1 MEENLNLVE
10 RALMSEE
17 EFKKYLGNKADIVK
31 NLLIVENPLIV
42 KDSLTVENP
51 PTETLNL
58 RDYRAVGKFKS
69 IRRAMRRGLVPPS
82 GTICPKR
89 PFNNRANTS
98 RRKGHHSR
106 VMNEVK
112 KSIYEQLKH
121 RRAEYL

>member
-1 MEENLNLVE
+1 MEEKLNLVE

-17 EFKKYLGNKADIVK
+17 EFKKYLGNKADIV
-31 NLLIVENPLIV
+31 EDPL
-42 KDSLTVENP
+42 
-51 PTETLNL
+51 TETLNL

-69 IRRAMRRGLVPPS
+69 IRRATRKGLVSPS

-112 KSIYEQLKH
+112 KSIYGQLKH

>member
-1 MEENLNLVE
+1 MEEKLNLVE

-17 EFKKYLGNKADIVK
+17 EFKKYLGNKADIV
-31 NLLIVENPLIV
+31 ENPLI
-42 KDSLTVENP
+42 
-51 PTETLNL
+51 ETLNL

-69 IRRAMRRGLVPPS
+69 IRRAIRKGLVSPS

-121 RRAEYL
+121 GRAEYL

>member
-1 MEENLNLVE
+1 MEEKFNLVE
-10 RALMSEE
+10 RPLMSEE
-17 EFKKYLGNKADIVK
+17 EFKKYLGNKADIV
-31 NLLIVENPLIV
+31 E
-42 KDSLTVENP
+42 DSLTVENP
-51 PTETLNL
+51 LTETLNL

-69 IRRAMRRGLVPPS
+69 IRRAIRRGLVSPS

-98 RRKGHHSR
+98 RSKGHHSR

>member
-1 MEENLNLVE
+1 MKEKLNLVE

-17 EFKKYLGNKADIVK
+17 EFKKYLGNKADIV
-31 NLLIVENPLIV
+31 ENPL
-42 KDSLTVENP
+42 
-51 PTETLNL
+51 TETLNL

-69 IRRAMRRGLVPPS
+69 IRRAIRRGLISPS

-98 RRKGHHSR
+98 RKKGHHSR

>member
-1 MEENLNLVE
+1 MEEKFNLVE
-10 RALMSEE
+10 RPLMSEE
-17 EFKKYLGNKADIVK
+17 EFKKYLGNKADIV
-31 NLLIVENPLIV
+31 E
-42 KDSLTVENP
+42 DSL
-51 PTETLNL
+51 TETLNL

-69 IRRAMRRGLVPPS
+69 IRRAIRRGLVSPS

>member
-1 MEENLNLVE
+1 MEEKLNLVE

-17 EFKKYLGNKADIVK
+17 EFRKYLGNKADIV
-31 NLLIVENPLIV
+31 EDPL
-42 KDSLTVENP
+42 
-51 PTETLNL
+51 TETLNL

-69 IRRAMRRGLVPPS
+69 IRRAIRRGLVSPS

>member
-1 MEENLNLVE
+1 MEEKLNLVE

-17 EFKKYLGNKADIVK
+17 EFKKYLGNKADIV
-31 NLLIVENPLIV
+31 EDPL
-42 KDSLTVENP
+42 
-51 PTETLNL
+51 TETLNL

-69 IRRAMRRGLVPPS
+69 IRRAIRRGLVSPS

-121 RRAEYL
+121 RRAEFL

>member
-1 MEENLNLVE
+1 MKEKLNLVE

-17 EFKKYLGNKADIVK
+17 EFKKYLGNKADIV
-31 NLLIVENPLIV
+31 EDPL
-42 KDSLTVENP
+42 
-51 PTETLNL
+51 TETLNL

-69 IRRAMRRGLVPPS
+69 IRRAIRKGLVSPS

-98 RRKGHHSR
+98 RGKGHHSR

>member
-1 MEENLNLVE
+1 MEEKLNLVE

-17 EFKKYLGNKADIVK
+17 EFKKYLRNKADIV
-31 NLLIVENPLIV
+31 EDPL
-42 KDSLTVENP
+42 
-51 PTETLNL
+51 TETLNL

-69 IRRAMRRGLVPPS
+69 IRRAIRKGLVSPS

-112 KSIYEQLKH
+112 KPIYGQLKH

>member
-1 MEENLNLVE
+1 MGEKLNLVE

-17 EFKKYLGNKADIVK
+17 EFKKYLGNKADIV
-31 NLLIVENPLIV
+31 E
-42 KDSLTVENP
+42 DSLTVENP
-51 PTETLNL
+51 LTETLNL

-69 IRRAMRRGLVPPS
+69 IRRAIRRGLVSPS

-98 RRKGHHSR
+98 RGKGHHSR

>member
-1 MEENLNLVE
+1 MEEKLNLVE

-17 EFKKYLGNKADIVK
+17 EFKKYLGNKADIV
-31 NLLIVENPLIV
+31 E
-42 KDSLTVENP
+42 DSLTVENP
-51 PTETLNL
+51 LTETLNL

-69 IRRAMRRGLVPPS
+69 IRRAIRRGLVSPS

-89 PFNNRANTS
+89 PFNNRANIS
-98 RRKGHHSR
+98 RRKGHRSR

>member
-1 MEENLNLVE
+1 MEEKLNLVE

-17 EFKKYLGNKADIVK
+17 EFKKYLRNKADIV
-31 NLLIVENPLIV
+31 EDPL
-42 KDSLTVENP
+42 
-51 PTETLNL
+51 TETLNL

-69 IRRAMRRGLVPPS
+69 IRRAIRRGLVSPS

>member
-1 MEENLNLVE
+1 MEEKFNLVE
-10 RALMSEE
+10 RPLMSEE
-17 EFKKYLGNKADIVK
+17 EFKKYLGNKADIV
-31 NLLIVENPLIV
+31 E
-42 KDSLTVENP
+42 DSL
-51 PTETLNL
+51 TETLNL

-69 IRRAMRRGLVPPS
+69 IRRAIRRGLVSPS

-121 RRAEYL
+121 RRAEFL

>member
-1 MEENLNLVE
+1 MEEKLNLVE

-17 EFKKYLGNKADIVK
+17 EFKKYLGNKADIV
-31 NLLIVENPLIV
+31 ENPL
-42 KDSLTVENP
+42 
-51 PTETLNL
+51 TETLNL

-69 IRRAMRRGLVPPS
+69 IRRAIRRGLVSPS

>member
-1 MEENLNLVE
+1 MEEKLNLVE

-17 EFKKYLGNKADIVK
+17 EFKKYLADIV
-31 NLLIVENPLIV
+31 E
-42 KDSLTVENP
+42 DSLTVENP
-51 PTETLNL
+51 LTETLNL

-69 IRRAMRRGLVPPS
+69 IRRAIRRGLVSPS

-89 PFNNRANTS
+89 TFNNRANTS

>member
-1 MEENLNLVE
+1 MEEKFNLVE
-10 RALMSEE
+10 RPLMSEE
-17 EFKKYLGNKADIVK
+17 EFKKYLGNKADIV
-31 NLLIVENPLIV
+31 E
-42 KDSLTVENP
+42 DSL
-51 PTETLNL
+51 TETLNL

-69 IRRAMRRGLVPPS
+69 IRRAIRRGLVSPS

-89 PFNNRANTS
+89 PFNNRANTN

>member
-1 MEENLNLVE
+1 MEEKLNLIE

-17 EFKKYLGNKADIVK
+17 EFKKYLGNKADIV
-31 NLLIVENPLIV
+31 EDPL
-42 KDSLTVENP
+42 
-51 PTETLNL
+51 TETLNL

-69 IRRAMRRGLVPPS
+69 IRRAIRRGLVSPS

-89 PFNNRANTS
+89 PFNNRANTN

-112 KSIYEQLKH
+112 KSIYGQLKH

>member
-1 MEENLNLVE
+1 MEEKLNLVE

-17 EFKKYLGNKADIVK
+17 EFKKYLGNKADIV
-31 NLLIVENPLIV
+31 E
-42 KDSLTVENP
+42 DSL
-51 PTETLNL
+51 TETLNL

-69 IRRAMRRGLVPPS
+69 IRRAIRRGLVSPS

-89 PFNNRANTS
+89 PSNNRANTS

>member
-1 MEENLNLVE
+1 MEEKLNLVE

-17 EFKKYLGNKADIVK
+17 EFKKYLGNKADIV
-31 NLLIVENPLIV
+31 E
-42 KDSLTVENP
+42 DSLTVENP
-51 PTETLNL
+51 LTETLNL
-58 RDYRAVGKFKS
+58 RDYRAVGKF
-69 IRRAMRRGLVPPS
+69 RRAIIRGLVSPS

-112 KSIYEQLKH
+112 KSIYEQLRH

>member
-1 MEENLNLVE
+1 MEEKLNLIE

-17 EFKKYLGNKADIVK
+17 EFKKYLGNKADIV
-31 NLLIVENPLIV
+31 EDPL
-42 KDSLTVENP
+42 
-51 PTETLNL
+51 TETLNL

-69 IRRAMRRGLVPPS
+69 IRRAIRRGLVSPS

>member
-1 MEENLNLVE
+1 
-10 RALMSEE
+10 MSEE
-17 EFKKYLGNKADIVK
+17 EFKKYLGNKADIV
-31 NLLIVENPLIV
+31 EDPL
-42 KDSLTVENP
+42 
-51 PTETLNL
+51 TETLNL

-69 IRRAMRRGLVPPS
+69 IRRAIRKGLVSPS

-98 RRKGHHSR
+98 RGKGHHSR

-112 KSIYEQLKH
+112 KSIYGQLKH

>member
-1 MEENLNLVE
+1 MEEKLNLVE

-17 EFKKYLGNKADIVK
+17 EFKKYLGNKADIV
-31 NLLIVENPLIV
+31 E
-42 KDSLTVENP
+42 DSL
-51 PTETLNL
+51 TETLNL

-69 IRRAMRRGLVPPS
+69 IRRAIRKGLVSPL
-82 GTICPKR
+82 GTIYPKR

-112 KSIYEQLKH
+112 KSIYGQLKH

>member
-1 MEENLNLVE
+1 MEEKLNLVE

-17 EFKKYLGNKADIVK
+17 EFKKYLGNKADIV
-31 NLLIVENPLIV
+31 E
-42 KDSLTVENP
+42 DSLTVENP
-51 PTETLNL
+51 LTETLNL

-69 IRRAMRRGLVPPS
+69 IRRAIRRGLVSPS

-89 PFNNRANTS
+89 PFNNNNRANTS

>member
-1 MEENLNLVE
+1 MEEELNLVE

-17 EFKKYLGNKADIVK
+17 EFKKYLGNKADIV
-31 NLLIVENPLIV
+31 E
-42 KDSLTVENP
+42 DSLTVENP
-51 PTETLNL
+51 LTETLNL

-69 IRRAMRRGLVPPS
+69 IRRAIRRGLVSPS

-98 RRKGHHSR
+98 GRKGYHSR

>member
-1 MEENLNLVE
+1 MEEKLNLVE

-17 EFKKYLGNKADIVK
+17 EFKKYLGNKADIV
-31 NLLIVENPLIV
+31 EN
-42 KDSLTVENP
+42 SL
-51 PTETLNL
+51 TETLNL

-69 IRRAMRRGLVPPS
+69 IRRAIRKGLVSPL

-112 KSIYEQLKH
+112 KSIYGQLKH

>member
-1 MEENLNLVE
+1 
-10 RALMSEE
+10 MSEE
-17 EFKKYLGNKADIVK
+17 EFKKFLGNKADIVE
-31 NLLIVENPLIV
+31 NPLTVENPLIV
-42 KDSLTVENP
+42 EDSLTVENP
-51 PTETLNL
+51 LTETLNL

-69 IRRAMRRGLVPPS
+69 IRRAIRRGLVSPS

>member
-1 MEENLNLVE
+1 MEEKLNLVE

-17 EFKKYLGNKADIVK
+17 EFKKYLGNKADIV
-31 NLLIVENPLIV
+31 EDPL
-42 KDSLTVENP
+42 
-51 PTETLNL
+51 TETLNL

-69 IRRAMRRGLVPPS
+69 IRRAIRRGLVSPS

-98 RRKGHHSR
+98 RGKGHHSR

>member
-1 MEENLNLVE
+1 MEEKLNLVE

-17 EFKKYLGNKADIVK
+17 EFKKYLGNKADIV
-31 NLLIVENPLIV
+31 E
-42 KDSLTVENP
+42 DSL
-51 PTETLNL
+51 TETLNL

-69 IRRAMRRGLVPPS
+69 IRRAIRRGLVSPS

>member
-1 MEENLNLVE
+1 MEEKLNLVE

-17 EFKKYLGNKADIVK
+17 EFKKYLGNKADIV
-31 NLLIVENPLIV
+31 EDPL
-42 KDSLTVENP
+42 
-51 PTETLNL
+51 TETLNL

-69 IRRAMRRGLVPPS
+69 IRRAIRKGLVSPS

-98 RRKGHHSR
+98 RKKGHHSR

>member
-1 MEENLNLVE
+1 MEEKLNLVE

-17 EFKKYLGNKADIVK
+17 EFKKYLGNKADIV
-31 NLLIVENPLIV
+31 ENPL
-42 KDSLTVENP
+42 
-51 PTETLNL
+51 TETLNL

-69 IRRAMRRGLVPPS
+69 IRRAIRRGLVSPS

-98 RRKGHHSR
+98 RKKGHHSR

>member
-1 MEENLNLVE
+1 MEEKLNLVE

-17 EFKKYLGNKADIVK
+17 EFKKYLGNKADIV
-31 NLLIVENPLIV
+31 EDPL
-42 KDSLTVENP
+42 
-51 PTETLNL
+51 TETLNL

-69 IRRAMRRGLVPPS
+69 IRRAIRRGLVSPS

-112 KSIYEQLKH
+112 KSIYEQLRH

>member
-1 MEENLNLVE
+1 MEEKLNLVE
-10 RALMSEE
+10 RELMSEE
-17 EFKKYLGNKADIVK
+17 EFKKYLGNKADIV
-31 NLLIVENPLIV
+31 EDPL
-42 KDSLTVENP
+42 
-51 PTETLNL
+51 TETLNL

-69 IRRAMRRGLVPPS
+69 IRRAIRRGLVSPS

-112 KSIYEQLKH
+112 KSIYGQLKH

>member
-1 MEENLNLVE
+1 MEEKFNLVE
-10 RALMSEE
+10 RPLMSEE
-17 EFKKYLGNKADIVK
+17 EFKKYLGNKADIV
-31 NLLIVENPLIV
+31 EDPL
-42 KDSLTVENP
+42 
-51 PTETLNL
+51 TEIFNL

-69 IRRAMRRGLVPPS
+69 IRRAIRRGLVSPS

-112 KSIYEQLKH
+112 KSIYGQLKH

>member
-1 MEENLNLVE
+1 MEEKLNLVE

-17 EFKKYLGNKADIVK
+17 EFKKYLGNKADIV
-31 NLLIVENPLIV
+31 E
-42 KDSLTVENP
+42 DSLTVENP
-51 PTETLNL
+51 LTETLNL

-69 IRRAMRRGLVPPS
+69 IRRAIRRGLVSPS

-89 PFNNRANTS
+89 PFSNRADTS

>member
-1 MEENLNLVE
+1 MEEKFNLVE
-10 RALMSEE
+10 RPLMSEE
-17 EFKKYLGNKADIVK
+17 EFKKYLGNKADIV
-31 NLLIVENPLIV
+31 EDPL
-42 KDSLTVENP
+42 
-51 PTETLNL
+51 TEILNL

-69 IRRAMRRGLVPPS
+69 IRRAIRRGLVSPS

>member
-1 MEENLNLVE
+1 MEEKLNLVE

-17 EFKKYLGNKADIVK
+17 EFKKYLGNKADIV
-31 NLLIVENPLIV
+31 E
-42 KDSLTVENP
+42 DSLTSP
-51 PTETLNL
+51 LTETLNL

-69 IRRAMRRGLVPPS
+69 IRRAIRRGLVSPS

>member
-1 MEENLNLVE
+1 MEEKLNLVE

-17 EFKKYLGNKADIVK
+17 EFKKYLGNKADIV
-31 NLLIVENPLIV
+31 E
-42 KDSLTVENP
+42 DSLTVENP
-51 PTETLNL
+51 LTETLNL

-69 IRRAMRRGLVPPS
+69 IRRAIRRGLVSPS

-89 PFNNRANTS
+89 PFNNGANTS
-98 RRKGHHSR
+98 KRKGHHSR

>member
-1 MEENLNLVE
+1 MEEKLNLVE

-17 EFKKYLGNKADIVK
+17 EFKKYLGNKADIV
-31 NLLIVENPLIV
+31 ENPL
-42 KDSLTVENP
+42 
-51 PTETLNL
+51 TETLNL

-69 IRRAMRRGLVPPS
+69 IRRAIRKGLVSPS